1 MISLKDKKEEFN
13 CDLNT
18 PCFQQLPSKAIE
30 LIKNSKTKVLFR
42 KGDNLCKQGTFS
54 SYILFV
60 VSGLAIQYL
69 ESKSGKN
76 LNLRVIRSSE
86 FIGLHSIF
94 SSKTYDYS
102 TVAIADCQVILVEK
116 EPLQQIMLD
125 YADFT
130 MKLISRYSQQ
140 NTLLFEII
148 SKLQFKQMNG
158 RFADVLLYLESL
170 NVENIFTLLSRKQL
184 AEFAG
189 ISTESAVKILKS
201 LEKSDIIYLEN
212 KDIIIKDKKALL
224 QLSKF
229 G

>member
-1 MISLKDKKEEFN
+1 M
-13 CDLNT
+13 
-18 PCFQQLPSKAIE
+18 
-30 LIKNSKTKVLFR
+30 LFR
-42 KGDNLCKQGTFS
+42 KGDNLCKQGTFA
-54 SYILFV
+54 SYILFIV
-60 VSGLAIQYL
+60 NGLAIQYV
-69 ESKSGKN
+69 ESESGKN
-76 LNLRVIRSSE
+76 FNLRVIQSAE

-102 TVAIADCQVILVEK
+102 TVAITDCQVILVEK

-125 YADFT
+125 NSDFT
-130 MKLISRYSQQ
+130 MKLISRYSEQ
-140 NTLLFEII
+140 NIQLFETI
-148 SKLQFKQMNG
+148 SKQQFKQMNG

-170 NVENIFTLLSRKQL
+170 NVENIFTLLTRKQL

>member
-1 MISLKDKKEEFN
+1 MNLEDKKEDFI

-18 PCFQQLPSKAIE
+18 PCFQQLPKRAIE

-54 SYILFV
+54 SYILFMV
-60 VSGLAIQYL
+60 NGLAIQYV
-69 ESKSGKN
+69 ESEGNKN
-76 LNLRVIRSSE
+76 LNLRVIQSAE

-94 SSKTYDYS
+94 NTKTYNYS
-102 TVAIADCQVILVEK
+102 TVAITDCQVILVEK
-116 EPLQQIMLD
+116 EPLQQVMLD
-125 YADFT
+125 NSDFT
-130 MKLISRYSQQ
+130 MKLIARYSEQ
-140 NTLLFEII
+140 NVQLFETI

-158 RFADVLLYLESL
+158 RLADVLLYLDSL
-170 NVENIFTLLSRKQL
+170 NVDNIFTLLTRKQL

-201 LEKSDIIYLEN
+201 LEKSGAILLEN
-212 KDIIIKDKKALL
+212 KDIIIKDKDALL